1 MKMAETA
8 SKSLDLSK
16 SEEGPFTEV
25 PNPPI
30 IGDFSQIASICSK
43 TRVDK
48 IVVALDERRGK
59 LPVEQLLFC
68 RLRGIRVEE
77 GANFSE
83 YLCGR
88 LSVEDLYPSALIFSD
103 GFKRSM
109 IIRKLKRGIDVLC
122 SAACLL
128 VLSPLSLVVSLA
140 ILFESGKP
148 VLYRQERV
156 GRDGEPF
163 TMLKFRSM
171 RVDAEKNGPVW
182 AAADDDRITRVGRII
197 RKVRFDEIP
206 QMINVLRGEMSF
218 VGPRPERPV
227 FVQRLQKEIPFYFH
241 RHTVTPGIT
250 GWAQICYPYGASKED
265 ALQKLKYDLYYIKHM
280 DPFLDLRI
288 IFQTMKVVFLG
299 RGAR

>member
-1 MKMAETA
+1 M
-8 SKSLDLSK
+8 
-16 SEEGPFTEV
+16 GPLTEA
-25 PNPPI
+25 PSPPI

-43 TRVDK
+43 TRVDR

-68 RLRGIRVEE
+68 RLKGIRVEE
-77 GANFSE
+77 GATFCE
-83 YLCGR
+83 HLCGR
-88 LSVEDLYPSALIFSD
+88 LSVENLYPSALIFSD

-156 GRDGEPF
+156 GIDGEPF

-280 DPFLDLRI
+280 NPFLDLRI
-288 IFQTMKVVFLG
+288 IFQTMKIVFLG

>member
-1 MKMAETA
+1 M
-8 SKSLDLSK
+8 
-16 SEEGPFTEV
+16 GPLTEA
-25 PNPPI
+25 PSPPI

-43 TRVDK
+43 TRVDR

-68 RLRGIRVEE
+68 RLKGIRVEE
-77 GANFSE
+77 GATFCE
-83 YLCGR
+83 HLCGR
-88 LSVEDLYPSALIFSD
+88 LSVENLYPSALIFSD

-280 DPFLDLRI
+280 NPFLDLRI

>member
-1 MKMAETA
+1 MKTAETA
-8 SKSLDLSK
+8 LKSLDLWK
-16 SEEGPFTEV
+16 NQEGQLTEV
-25 PNPPI
+25 PPPAI
-30 IGDFSQIASICSK
+30 LGDFSQIAAICSK
-43 TRVDK
+43 TRVDR

-59 LPVEQLLFC
+59 LPVEHLLLC
-68 RLRGIRVEE
+68 RLKGIPIEDGTAFNE
-77 GANFSE
+77 H
-83 YLCGR
+83 LCGR
-88 LSVEDLYPSALIFSD
+88 LSVENLYPSALIFSD

-128 VLSPLSLVVSLA
+128 VLSPFSLVVSLA

-280 DPFLDLRI
+280 NPFLDLRI
-288 IFQTMKVVFLG
+288 ILQTMKVVFLG